1 MNPKTIDT
9 IVKIVDTLKA
19 QGWNVPPD
27 VDAMARLQKL
37 KKLRQSGAI
46 KADVI
51 NRDEIEARLIA
62 VISKNQ
68 RAQLNKLLELLGNPL
83 QLYNVPNEFWEN
95 EGRKLQRD
103 VEPILIDIYLQQ
115 AKLLM
120 DEVHIGIDWGM
131 VNVNAARW
139 ANKYTYDLVKGI
151 TNTTLKGLQETIP
164 QFYEQGWNLGQLR
177 TSLERWYSPAR
188 AEMIAITETTRA
200 ASEGERQLVSEIQKE
215 TGIELIAIWNT
226 SNDDIVCDICGPR
239 NDQPITD
246 GMYPPAHVGCRCE
259 VSHRLPE

>member
-68 RAQLNKLLELLGNPL
+68 RAQLNKLLELLGNPP

-120 DEVHIGIDWGM
+120 DWLLDHV
-131 VNVNAARW
+131 A
-139 ANKYTYDLVKGI
+139 
-151 TNTTLKGLQETIP
+151 
-164 QFYEQGWNLGQLR
+164 
-177 TSLERWYSPAR
+177 
-188 AEMIAITETTRA
+188 IAIVRVQE
-200 ASEGERQLVSEIQKE
+200 S
-215 TGIELIAIWNT
+215 
-226 SNDDIVCDICGPR
+226 D
-239 NDQPITD
+239 
-246 GMYPPAHVGCRCE
+246 
-259 VSHRLPE
+259 